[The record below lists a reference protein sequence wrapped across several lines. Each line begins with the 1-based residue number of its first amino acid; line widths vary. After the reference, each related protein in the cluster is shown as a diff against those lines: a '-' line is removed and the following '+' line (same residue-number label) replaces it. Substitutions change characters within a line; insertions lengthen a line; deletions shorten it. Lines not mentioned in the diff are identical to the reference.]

1 MEQPQTVLRR
11 KIKMYPNN
19 ATKPA
24 TADSGTLVDGVFRPE
39 ASAGIPSEVT
49 AFRVGSIDGSG
60 ALPGSDSVVDS
71 KADDEASGP
80 SAADKPV
87 RMQAKTRTRE

>member
-1 MEQPQTVLRR
+1 
-11 KIKMYPNN
+11 MYPNN

-24 TADSGTLVDGVFRPE
+24 TVDSGTLVDGVFRRE

-49 AFRVGSIDGSG
+49 ACRVGSIEGSG
-60 ALPGSDSVVDS
+60 ALPGSDRVVES
-71 KADDEASGP
+71 KAEEEASGT

-87 RMQAKTRTRE
+87 ITQANTKTRE